1 MLLKPVVSLKGKAME
16 RFRNALITVGNNP
29 NDPRLGQKETP
40 LMCAFRPGLQG
51 VLRYYECKH
60 ALVGRYVR
68 ITGVDINNYL
78 NLYEVEIYGF

>member
-1 MLLKPVVSLKGKAME
+1 MLLNPVVSLKGQAME
-16 RFRNALITVGNNP
+16 RFQNALVTVGSNP

-40 LMCAFRPGLQG
+40 LMCTFRPGLQG

-68 ITGVDINNYL
+68 ITGLDINNYL